1 MSSWNDYFWE
11 PGGGVLRNRL
21 GITDRALLRAAEY
34 SAVALRL
41 AELAEGPA
49 NVPHTFDADH
59 ICAIHRYLFQDLYE
73 WAGEYRTVDM
83 GRRDSP
89 DFAPLETIDG
99 ELQHAALT
107 IASTSRGR

>member
-11 PGGGVLRNRL
+11 AGGGVLRNRL

-59 ICAIHRYLFQDLYE
+59 ICAIHRYLFQDLYGLFAE
-73 WAGEYRTVDM
+73 LLSPGVSEYE
-83 GRRDSP
+83 SQP
-89 DFAPLETIDG
+89 FPPQILKN
-99 ELQHAALT
+99 
-107 IASTSRGR
+107 SSRAWFDH